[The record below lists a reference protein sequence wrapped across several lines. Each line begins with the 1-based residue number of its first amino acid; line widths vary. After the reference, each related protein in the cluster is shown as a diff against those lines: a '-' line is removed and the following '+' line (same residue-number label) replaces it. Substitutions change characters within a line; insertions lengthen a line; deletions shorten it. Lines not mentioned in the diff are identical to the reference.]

1 MFRSVVLALAGSFLA
16 MPAFAGS
23 LQAGVKGGV
32 NLANTRVEDTT
43 SEMSDSRLGMSLGG
57 FVAIPVS
64 PLFSIQPEALF
75 SMKGDQASAGDA
87 TATLQLDYIEVPVL
101 AKLTL
106 APEAVA
112 HPSVFVGPSLGINLA
127 AKAKVEGD
135 PIIPD
140 SEVDLKD
147 ATKSTEFGLVMGGGV
162 EMPVG
167 AAGTQSIGLDVRYNL
182 GLTSIDNSG
191 TEGASVKN
199 GVFSV
204 LGTFRFL

>member
-1 MFRSVVLALAGSFLA
+1 
-16 MPAFAGS
+16 MPASAGT

-32 NLANTRVEDTT
+32 NLANTRVEDTS
-43 SEMSDSRLGMSLGG
+43 SEMSDSRLGMALGG

-75 SMKGDQASAGDA
+75 SMKGDQASNGDA

-106 APEAVA
+106 APEAAA
-112 HPSVFVGPSLGINLA
+112 HPSVFLGPSLGINIG
-127 AKAKVEGD
+127 AKAKLEGD
-135 PIIPD
+135 PLIPD
-140 SEVDLKD
+140 SETDVKD
-147 ATKSTEFGLVMGGGV
+147 ATKSTDFGLVMGGGV

-191 TEGASVKN
+191 ADANVKN

-204 LGTFRFL
+204 MGTFRFL

>member
-1 MFRSVVLALAGSFLA
+1 
-16 MPAFAGS
+16 MPAFAGD

-32 NLANTRVEDTT
+32 NIANTRVEDSSSQT
-43 SEMSDSRLGMSLGG
+43 DSRLGMALGG

-75 SMKGDQASAGDA
+75 SMKGNEWSDAG
-87 TATLQLDYIEVPVL
+87 TTTTSSLDYIEIPVL

-112 HPSVFVGPSLGINLA
+112 QPSLFVGPSLGINIG
-127 AKAKVEGD
+127 AKQKETVEN
-135 PIIPD
+135 PA
-140 SEVDLKD
+140 SETETDLGEV
-147 ATKSTEFGLVMGGGV
+147 TKSTEFGLVMGGGV

-167 AAGTQSIGLDVRYNL
+167 AAGTQSLGLDVRYNL
-182 GLTSIDNSG
+182 GLSSILDDPTGGS
-191 TEGASVKN
+191 APSVKN

-204 LGTFRFL
+204 MGTFRFL